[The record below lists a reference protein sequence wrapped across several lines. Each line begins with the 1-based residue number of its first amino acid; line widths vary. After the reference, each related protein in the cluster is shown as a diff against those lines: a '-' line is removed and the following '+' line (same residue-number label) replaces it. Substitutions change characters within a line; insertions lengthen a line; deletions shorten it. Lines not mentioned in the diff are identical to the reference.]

1 MQKQITS
8 REKNT
13 YIFAAAGQGAIY
25 AMISSWLLRYFT
37 DVLALELSF
46 VMALMWFAKILNAF
60 ADPVVGVIVDR
71 THSRKGK
78 MRPYLKYAPFIISI
92 LSILLFVNWHI
103 KSQAWRCIYVGI
115 TYVAWGIAYSVADVP
130 LWGLP
135 CAMTQDSEER
145 DKLFSLAKFLNSLG
159 GAMPTVV
166 VSLLM
171 SDKILGLESGI
182 FYSALGIVVI
192 SCIPFGLVYPNIHE
206 KHFANERTQ
215 NVPIL
220 KQMKLTFSN
229 KILILVILCGI
240 IGFGRYLVQ
249 AAYTYAAEYVFFSGN
264 EDVEEFKQVIGFAVI
279 GIGMLPTML
288 LTPMLIKKYSYKWI
302 MIYSGVFAAG
312 VMAAFYFVEIVTNY
326 NFYWA
331 ILFLFLS
338 GLPLGIINIVVTSVV
353 GECVDYLEWK
363 ENIRLEGMT
372 ASMSTFMAKIGNALA
387 AGIIPLVLL
396 VSGYVENQPQTVH
409 TKNSILM
416 LISLIPAG
424 SLLLSIVPML
434 FYDFVGKKRETALA
448 ELAERRG
455 TSIEEVEQKEAA
467 PVVQVVD
474 AVEEKVKANSEP
486 DERD

>member
-8 REKNT
+8 KERNT

-60 ADPVVGVIVDR
+60 ADPVVGFIVDR
-71 THSRKGK
+71 THSRRGK

-103 KSQAWRCIYVGI
+103 TSQAWRCIYVGI

-145 DKLFSLAKFLNSLG
+145 DKLFSMAKFLNSLG
-159 GAMPTVV
+159 GAMPTIV

-182 FYSALGIVVI
+182 FYSALGIIVI
-192 SCIPFGLVYPNIHE
+192 SCIPFGMVYPNIHE
-206 KHFANERTQ
+206 KHFANEITQ
-215 NVPIL
+215 NVPI
-220 KQMKLTFSN
+220 KRQVKLIFTN
-229 KILILVILCGI
+229 KILILVLLCGT

-249 AAYTYAAEYVFFSGN
+249 AAYTYAAEYVFVSNSEF
-264 EDVEEFKQVIGFAVI
+264 VEGFKQVIGFAVI

-302 MIYSGVFAAG
+302 MIYSGVFAAA

-363 ENIRLEGMT
+363 HNVRLEGMT
-372 ASMSTFMAKIGNALA
+372 ASMSTFMAKIGNALS
-387 AGIIPLVLL
+387 AGLIPLILL
-396 VSGYVENQPQTVH
+396 VCGYVENQTQTVH

-434 FYDFVGKKRETALA
+434 FYDFVGKKREDALK

-455 TSIEEVEQKEAA
+455 TTVEEVEQKEAA
-467 PVVQVVD
+467 PSVQVVEE
-474 AVEEKVKANSEP
+474 AVEAVKENIEEKK
-486 DERD
+486 D

>member
-1 MQKQITS
+1 
-8 REKNT
+8 
-13 YIFAAAGQGAIY
+13 
-25 AMISSWLLRYFT
+25 
-37 DVLALELSF
+37 
-46 VMALMWFAKILNAF
+46 
-60 ADPVVGVIVDR
+60 
-71 THSRKGK
+71 
-78 MRPYLKYAPFIISI
+78 
-92 LSILLFVNWHI
+92 
-103 KSQAWRCIYVGI
+103 
-115 TYVAWGIAYSVADVP
+115 
-130 LWGLP
+130 
-135 CAMTQDSEER
+135 
-145 DKLFSLAKFLNSLG
+145 
-159 GAMPTVV
+159 
-166 VSLLM
+166 
-171 SDKILGLESGI
+171 
-182 FYSALGIVVI
+182 
-192 SCIPFGLVYPNIHE
+192 
-206 KHFANERTQ
+206 
-215 NVPIL
+215 
-220 KQMKLTFSN
+220 
-229 KILILVILCGI
+229 
-240 IGFGRYLVQ
+240 
-249 AAYTYAAEYVFFSGN
+249 
-264 EDVEEFKQVIGFAVI
+264 
-279 GIGMLPTML
+279 
-288 LTPMLIKKYSYKWI
+288 